1 MASCGYRALA
11 DFPEA
16 VHTINLLPEAV
27 RVLLHS
33 PYSLKPVTLQSA
45 LNSFYLLMFTV
56 YPSKNLKLSSVKF
69 MNCKSQHFD

>member
-11 DFPEA
+11 DFPEV

-33 PYSLKPVTLQSA
+33 PYGLKPETSQFNAQPLQTSTID
-45 LNSFYLLMFTV
+45 L
-56 YPSKNLKLSSVKF
+56 
-69 MNCKSQHFD
+69 